1 MLRTI
6 FFWRV
11 MGLITFLIVCPL
23 VFLGG
28 FVDSIAGGGG
38 LISLPAYV
46 MTGMPVH
53 FAIGTNKLSS
63 AMGTTVSTLQFAR
76 SGYMKLK
83 LSVVTILAALLG
95 SFSGARI
102 ALHIS
107 DYYFRIILLVVL
119 PLTALYLVFNKKA
132 LKANSFAEDVVSKQ
146 VWTSVVI
153 AFTLGIYDGFYGPG
167 TGTFL
172 LLCLTG
178 IAHLPINLAAGT
190 TKVINLTTNVT
201 ALSVFLFS
209 GKVLLVLG
217 LTAGLFGIAGNYL
230 GAVYF
235 KRGGAKIAKPI
246 ILVVLVIFFVKL
258 IFDFI
263 K

>member
-1 MLRTI
+1 M
-6 FFWRV
+6 
-11 MGLITFLIVCPL
+11 ITFLIVCPL

-38 LISLPAYV
+38 LISLPAYM
-46 MTGMPVH
+46 MTGMPIH

-83 LSVVTILAALLG
+83 LSLMTIMAALVG
-95 SFSGARI
+95 AFVGARI

-107 DYYFRIILLVVL
+107 DYYFQIILLVVL
-119 PLTALYLVFNKKA
+119 PATALYLLFNKQA
-132 LKANSFAEDVVSKQ
+132 LKNNNFTDRLVGKQ
-146 VWTSVVI
+146 VLLSLVI
-153 AFTLGIYDGFYGPG
+153 ALVLGIYDGFYGPG
-167 TGTFL
+167 AGTFML
-172 LLCLTG
+172 LGLTG
-178 IAHLPINLAAGT
+178 IAKLPINLAAGT
-190 TKVINLTTNVT
+190 TKIINLTTNIT
-201 ALSVFLFS
+201 ALLVFLFS
-209 GKVLLVLG
+209 GKVLLILG

-230 GAVYF
+230 GAIYF

-246 ILVVLVIFFVKL
+246 ILMVLAIFFVKL

>member
-1 MLRTI
+1 
-6 FFWRV
+6 

-107 DYYFRIILLVVL
+107 DYYL
-119 PLTALYLVFNKKA
+119 PLLY
-132 LKANSFAEDVVSKQ
+132 S
-146 VWTSVVI
+146 I
-153 AFTLGIYDGFYGPG
+153 IY
-167 TGTFL
+167 
-172 LLCLTG
+172 
-178 IAHLPINLAAGT
+178 
-190 TKVINLTTNVT
+190 K
-201 ALSVFLFS
+201 
-209 GKVLLVLG
+209 
-217 LTAGLFGIAGNYL
+217 
-230 GAVYF
+230 
-235 KRGGAKIAKPI
+235 
-246 ILVVLVIFFVKL
+246 
-258 IFDFI
+258 
-263 K
+263 

>member
-1 MLRTI
+1 
-6 FFWRV
+6 

-119 PLTALYLVFNKKA
+119 PLTALYSSDRSNVRPMSA
-132 LKANSFAEDVVSKQ
+132 RIASSISRNSIGARRTVIWDFVTTAAVISRGPRRELAVEDFSD
-146 VWTSVVI
+146 
-153 AFTLGIYDGFYGPG
+153 TLMHAP
-167 TGTFL
+167 
-172 LLCLTG
+172 C
-178 IAHLPINLAAGT
+178 
-190 TKVINLTTNVT
+190 
-201 ALSVFLFS
+201 
-209 GKVLLVLG
+209 
-217 LTAGLFGIAGNYL
+217 
-230 GAVYF
+230 
-235 KRGGAKIAKPI
+235 RRR
-246 ILVVLVIFFVKL
+246 
-258 IFDFI
+258 
-263 K
+263 